1 MRILVWLI
9 ALFAL
14 AVGVTLFAQVNT
26 GYALLFVPPWRV
38 EISLNVFILLVLIT
52 VAVLYAVTRLVREL
66 GGLPTRV
73 KRYRDRQAQD
83 ASIKLERESRIAF
96 HEGRYQRAERLAGEA
111 YAASRTAE
119 AIAVNGL
126 LAARSAHA
134 MRDYAKRDRYFAE
147 LKQKLTP
154 QHLALAMTMAELFLD
169 ERRYAD
175 ADTAIAEARAVSPK
189 LTAAMRLELRLR
201 QREDNP
207 QAVLR
212 LCEQLA
218 KSDALD
224 AAQVARIRAQ
234 ALLSLLASHVLAGR
248 ELKNWWLK
256 LSAEDKALPQ
266 ITAAAV
272 DQFSEQGSA
281 EEARTIIEETLAK
294 QWSSDLVE
302 RYGQLDLPAEDRV
315 RQLQQAEA
323 WLVAHPEDS
332 QLLLTLGR
340 LCSARSLWGKALN
353 YLEACLAVEKTAVA
367 HAELAELLER
377 LDRHDDAARHYRA
390 ALELALPR

>member
-52 VAVLYAVTRLVREL
+52 VAVIYAVTRLVREL
-66 GGLPTRV
+66 GGLPVRV
-73 KRYRDRQAQD
+73 KRYRERQAQD

-111 YAASRTAE
+111 FAASRNHE

-126 LAARSAHA
+126 LAARAAHA
-134 MRDYAKRDRYFAE
+134 MRDFGKRDRYFAD
-147 LKQKLTP
+147 LKQKLSP
-154 QHLALAMTMAELFLD
+154 QHLALAMTMAELYLD

-175 ADTAIAEARAVSPK
+175 ADAAIAEARAVSPK

-207 QAVLR
+207 QAILR

-218 KSDALD
+218 KTDALD
-224 AAQVARIRAQ
+224 AAQAARIRAQ
-234 ALLSLLASHVLAGR
+234 ALLSLLASHALAGR
-248 ELKNWWLK
+248 ELKNWWAK

-266 ITAAAV
+266 ITTAVV
-272 DQFSEQGSA
+272 DQFAEQGA
-281 EEARTIIEETLAK
+281 PTEARSVIEDALGK
-294 QWSSDLVE
+294 RWSSELVE
-302 RYGQLDLPAEDRV
+302 RYGRLDLPAEDRV
-315 RQLQQAEA
+315 GQLQQAEA
-323 WLVAHPEDS
+323 WLTSHPEDS

-340 LCSARSLWGKALN
+340 LCRARGLWGKAQN
-353 YLEACLAVEKTAVA
+353 YLEACLAVEKTAVV

-390 ALELALPR
+390 ALDLALAR